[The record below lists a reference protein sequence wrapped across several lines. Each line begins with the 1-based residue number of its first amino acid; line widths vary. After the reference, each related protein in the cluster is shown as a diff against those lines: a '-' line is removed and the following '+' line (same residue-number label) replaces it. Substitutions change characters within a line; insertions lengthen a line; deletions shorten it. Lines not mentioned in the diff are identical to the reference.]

1 MLLLLFKNFW
11 WAALWPYC
19 TMQLAM
25 EKAAR
30 QAADGFKPPPPQG
43 SQPPPPDTGPVRQQE
58 TIMASDA
65 FKPEIPEPLRQL
77 MKMSIEQA
85 KRAFETFISTSE

>member
-30 QAADGFKPPPPQG
+30 QAADGFKPPPQQPQQGLSPRHPTQGQYGNRRVSWQVTRLSRRFRSHCG
-43 SQPPPPDTGPVRQQE
+43 S
-58 TIMASDA
+58 S
-65 FKPEIPEPLRQL
+65 
-77 MKMSIEQA
+77 
-85 KRAFETFISTSE
+85 

>member
-30 QAADGFKPPPPQG
+30 QAADGFKPPPPPARFAAPATRQRA
-43 SQPPPPDTGPVRQQE
+43 STATGE
-58 TIMASDA
+58 YDG
-65 FKPEIPEPLRQL
+65 K
-77 MKMSIEQA
+77 
-85 KRAFETFISTSE
+85 